1 MFKRNLRSSLAQNL
15 FTKYLKL
22 QYIDSTKKGF
32 AEMQKNIDSETL
44 RFSELVHS
52 YIMFIN
58 EMMMAITII
67 MFLFFFNFQITSI
80 LTFIFLL
87 IFIILYL
94 ALRNKF
100 KSWGIKGQDA
110 FKNYN
115 NTILQSFNNLRETKL
130 QGKEDFYRK
139 IFS

>member
-1 MFKRNLRSSLAQNL
+1 
-15 FTKYLKL
+15 
-22 QYIDSTKKGF
+22 
-32 AEMQKNIDSETL
+32 MQKNIDSETL

-115 NTILQSFNNLRETKL
+115 NTILQSFNNLRGNKTA
-130 QGKEDFYRK
+130 R
-139 IFS
+139 

>member
-67 MFLFFFNFQITSI
+67 VFLFFFQFSNKLHLNVYIFINFYY
-80 LTFIFLL
+80 FIFS
-87 IFIILYL
+87 
-94 ALRNKF
+94 A
-100 KSWGIKGQDA
+100 
-110 FKNYN
+110 
-115 NTILQSFNNLRETKL
+115 
-130 QGKEDFYRK
+130 
-139 IFS
+139 